1 MSGCQL
7 YKFINY
13 IQELENLPTR
23 YILLQQFLATCVH
36 PSGTTFRRRYLGEVR
51 YVPCS
56 TFAVPLTSTPTIPRP
71 GQSRRQPT
79 NTTAQDRKQLPSAL
93 PGEGPRPVTEVSGHT
108 SSGVWEQER

>member
-13 IQELENLPTR
+13 IQELKNLPTR

-51 YVPCS
+51 
-56 TFAVPLTSTPTIPRP
+56 P
-71 GQSRRQPT
+71 GQSRQQPT

-93 PGEGPRPVTEVSGHT
+93 PGVAEGPRPVTEVSGHT